1 MNVFGFEVLP
11 ESLHATFAPDP
22 TLAPTA
28 PGRVG
33 PEASA
38 AIDADGAAT
47 QTPCHGHGI
56 RCAAEDGRIEPEPGV
71 VGEGDGLVDRL
82 VPHNDADGTKELAP
96 GYLRRVRDPGDKDG
110 VHVVALGQIRS
121 ATTGY
126 DGRALVTFHSDGSV
140 SPPIPLLDIQ
150 CMVTRRSLSGR
161 LHGPEQQ
168 ISLDDAFKAHTINAA
183 RQLKRDHDL
192 GSLEVGKLA
201 DFVELSAD
209 PFTVDSDKLTD
220 QVKVLGTWVDGVRV
234 DPDAFITH
242 VQAIDPTEH
251 KDLPQAAVT
260 SKCC

>member
-1 MNVFGFEVLP
+1 
-11 ESLHATFAPDP
+11 
-22 TLAPTA
+22 
-28 PGRVG
+28 
-33 PEASA
+33 
-38 AIDADGAAT
+38 
-47 QTPCHGHGI
+47 
-56 RCAAEDGRIEPEPGV
+56 
-71 VGEGDGLVDRL
+71 
-82 VPHNDADGTKELAP
+82 
-96 GYLRRVRDPGDKDG
+96 
-110 VHVVALGQIRS
+110 
-121 ATTGY
+121 
-126 DGRALVTFHSDGSV
+126 
-140 SPPIPLLDIQ
+140 
-150 CMVTRRSLSGR
+150 MVTRRSLSGR

-260 SKCC
+260 SKCCGRRPRAAHSLLTVRNRARLSSIPVRWNSLRSWNGRSDSLVDDVVLDDSSHPVGLLE